1 MIPFLR
7 QIAERYYAEYGS
19 RMESVAF
26 VFPNRR
32 AGVFFR
38 QALSSV
44 ASQPMFAPD
53 ILAINDLFLR
63 ESSLLQADKVTLLFI
78 LYQTYCYV
86 VEAP

>member
-38 QALSSV
+38 
-44 ASQPMFAPD
+44 
-53 ILAINDLFLR
+53 
-63 ESSLLQADKVTLLFI
+63 
-78 LYQTYCYV
+78 
-86 VEAP
+86 